1 MWKISFWFS
10 YPLYFR
16 KLASFRWYVRK
27 NLIHNNNRL
36 RQSGEEHKMLY
47 PNLAQSFLLK
57 NHTPRV
63 HSLFIFFHKFQIWY
77 ILHSL
82 QHLSHR
88 IHTSNHIIVHIGLP
102 SFHDV
107 DFGSL
112 KTLDPWCWYW
122 GIIFFF
128 APHTDIFC
136 WTFVRFWKT
145 ESAQQCTIAT
155 ANSWHHTGPIW
166 TPLGH
171 PLI

>member
-1 MWKISFWFS
+1 MWKFFFCFS

-36 RQSGEEHKMLY
+36 CQSGEEHKMLY
-47 PNLAQSFLLK
+47 PNLAQSFLFK

-63 HSLFIFFHKFQIWY
+63 HSLFIFFHMFQIWY

-88 IHTSNHIIVHIGLP
+88 IHTSNHIIVQIGLP

-112 KTLDPWCWYW
+112 KTVDPCWLIL
-122 GIIFFF
+122 GHHLLL
-128 APHTDIFC
+128 HTSNRYFC
-136 WTFVRFWKT
+136 WTFVR
-145 ESAQQCTIAT
+145 S
-155 ANSWHHTGPIW
+155 
-166 TPLGH
+166 
-171 PLI
+171 